1 MRSLM
6 ITGLAGLLLMSA
18 CSQGGGQ
25 DDVTTAQAQP
35 GAPQDESSLLNTVGA
50 NPEFS
55 TLTRLMSEAGLSE
68 TVAGDGDFTL
78 FAPTNTAFDKLS
90 ASGREGLGRPES
102 REGLRILLRR
112 HIVAERLTLADI
124 EERAGAAGGAAVLT
138 NLLGEPL
145 TLRADEGQWR
155 LSGARGGVSII
166 AMPDVIASN
175 GVIHAVDT
183 VLDANQIQ

>member
-6 ITGLAGLLLMSA
+6 IAGVAGLLLMTA
-18 CSQGGGQ
+18 CSQGDEVVDSAAPQTG
-25 DDVTTAQAQP
+25 P
-35 GAPQDESSLLNTVGA
+35 SAPQDDSSLLNTVGA

-55 TLTRLMSEAGLSE
+55 TLARLMSEAGLSE
-68 TVAGDGDFTL
+68 TLAGDGDFTL
-78 FAPTNTAFDKLS
+78 FAPTNTAFEKL
-90 ASGREGLGRPES
+90 APSGAQALSRPES
-102 REGLRILLRR
+102 REGLRILLSR
-112 HIVAERLTLADI
+112 HIVAEPLTLADI

-145 TLRADEGQWR
+145 TLRADGGQWR
-155 LSGARGGVSII
+155 LSDAGGGVSII

-183 VLDANQIQ
+183 VLGANQIR